1 MMDAVLGLP
10 AQFLA
15 GAAAAGSVG
24 STCVGVKRVLVCGM
38 GGSAFPGDFLGFFA
52 RPRGVPVVVSRDYL
66 VRDAELGP
74 ETLAVISSY
83 SGDTEE
89 TLSAF
94 AQVHAAGCRV
104 VTVSAGGVLER
115 EASRLGLPHVHF
127 DRPDANFQ
135 PRAAMGYFFGAFT
148 TILANAGLLGDAR
161 PALEALST
169 QLAALDLDAPAEALA
184 GRLWDRIPVV
194 YASGAFTD
202 TAARV
207 IKIKLNENAKM
218 PAFFNGL
225 PELNHNELVGYTR
238 LTGPFT
244 AIMLR
249 EPSLSEAMARRFDV
263 TAETLTSVGVPVEIV
278 ALPPGT
284 PEFQLFWA
292 LHYFDV
298 VSVHIALRAGID
310 PTPVAMVEDF
320 KRRLVAR
327 AAGGQVPGRNA

>member
-1 MMDAVLGLP
+1 MDAVLGLP

-15 GAAAAGSVG
+15 GADSVGTAG
-24 STCVGVKRVLVCGM
+24 STCNGARRVLVCGM
-38 GGSAFPGDFLGFFA
+38 GGSAFPGDILGFFA
-52 RPRGVPVVVSRDYL
+52 RPRGVPVSVSRDYL
-66 VRDAELGP
+66 VRDVELGP
-74 ETLAVISSY
+74 DTLAIVSSY

-89 TLSAF
+89 TLSAL
-94 AQVHAAGCRV
+94 AQVHASGCRV
-104 VTVSAGGVLER
+104 VTVSAGGRLER
-115 EASRLGLPHVHF
+115 EAARLGCPHVHF

-148 TILANAGLLGDAR
+148 TILANAGLLDDVR
-161 PALEALST
+161 PALGALAS
-169 QLAALDLDAPAEALA
+169 QLAALDVDSAAQDLA

-194 YASGAFTD
+194 YATGAFTE

-207 IKIKLNENAKM
+207 IKIKLNEHAKM

-225 PELNHNELVGYTR
+225 PELNHNELVGFTR

-244 AIMLR
+244 AILLR
-249 EPSLSEAMARRFDV
+249 EPSLPDAMARRFDV
-263 TAETLTSVGVPVEIV
+263 TAETLVSVGVPAEIV
-278 ALPPGT
+278 ELPAGT
-284 PEFQLFWA
+284 REFQLFWA

-298 VSVHIALRAGID
+298 VSVHIALKAGID

-327 AAGGQVPGRNA
+327 AEAAQVPGRNA